1 MQPGPRPLP
10 KNIVALRSGKRART
24 AAPEDQ
30 QPEVKIK
37 IPLAPDGLTAEE
49 IAVFTRMARLLAGMR
64 VMSEVDVDALVLY
77 SRNWAL
83 AEEAQKRVRESSQ
96 IIKSP
101 SGYPI
106 KNPWCNIQRDA
117 EDRCLKL
124 LEQFG
129 CTPSGRTRVST
140 L

>member
-1 MQPGPRPLP
+1 MPGPPPFP
-10 KNIVALRSGKRART
+10 KNITVLRGGRRAPGT
-24 AAPEDQ
+24 APTDK
-30 QPEVKIK
+30 QPDLPVK
-37 IPLAPDGLTAEE
+37 IPLAPDGLSAAE
-49 IAVFTRMARLLAGMR
+49 IDTFTNMARRLAGMR
-64 VMSEVDVDALVLY
+64 VMSEVDVEALVIY
-77 SRNWAL
+77 SRNWVL
-83 AEEAQKRVRESSQ
+83 ATEAQQRVRESSQ

-117 EDRCLKL
+117 EDRCMRI

-129 CTPSGRTRVST
+129 CTPAGRTRVSK